1 MLTDKNIIEINTIYA
16 YTLHVPDRVSYT
28 FLETVNAPFPVLHV
42 SDVYTKQLIKEYN
55 MHA

>member
-1 MLTDKNIIEINTIYA
+1 MLADKNIIEINTIYA